1 MVRKDGAEAR
11 RERMEKMAKAI
22 HAALENNNGE
32 ILLSKN
38 VSTIAVQTGLT
49 KGKIMDYLTLLA
61 DAGHFVLDVEGNKIH
76 K

>member
-1 MVRKDGAEAR
+1 
-11 RERMEKMAKAI
+11 MEKMAKAI

-32 ILLSKN
+32 IILSKT